1 MVDLMHSLEERGIVR
16 PELLFGKVNAISAN
30 SLQFEFI
37 NLQHEPIYFEGRRY
51 GKGEVGEFVI
61 IESQINL
68 ILGRII
74 EIKKSDLELSNLDI
88 VGRIQLLGSI
98 QMDNLKVTAGIDYYP
113 SISDLIYSAP
123 HDFIADIPRRM
134 NNIKPDVEL
143 EIGAIDLDRDCKI
156 TVTPEKLFGRHLG
169 ILGSTGGGKS
179 FTTARILEECLKK
192 NSRVI
197 LLDPTGEY
205 RGFDSEDVFH
215 IHLGNPTYPLENS
228 LACKLPPES
237 FVETDFL
244 ALFEPSGKVQGA
256 KFREALKSL
265 KLAKIYPQTYPN
277 GYIPKID
284 ASKLEYIQII
294 NALTININDPL
305 YSFNIDKLTLQI
317 EHECVFPEGQEG
329 YGTKA
334 IKIPERWGNHD
345 GGSFANCLPLISRIN
360 TIINSPP
367 FDTFFDVNSG
377 HKSLTN
383 VIKQFACSSKST
395 KKLLRIDL
403 SGIPFEY
410 KAREIIAN
418 CIGRTLLNSS
428 RKGEFKDKPIVVFL
442 DEAHN
447 FIGKTIG
454 NEDTLAKLDAF
465 ELIAKEGR
473 KFGLNICLA
482 TQRPRDITE
491 GVLSQLGTLIVHR
504 LTNDRDREIVERA
517 CGEIDKAA
525 SDFLPSLQP
534 GEAVIIGNDFPIP
547 LTINIKKPTIKPNS
561 EGANFQKNWA

>member
-1 MVDLMHSLEERGIVR
+1 MSELENAGIVR
-16 PELLFGKVNAISAN
+16 SELLFGKVNAISAN

-37 NLQHEPIYFEGRRY
+37 NLQHEPAYFEGRRY

-74 EIKKSDLELSNLDI
+74 EIKKADLELSNLDI
-88 VGRIQLLGSI
+88 VGRVQLLGSI

-113 SISDLIYSAP
+113 SINDLIYSAP
-123 HDFIADIPRRM
+123 HAFIADIPIRM
-134 NNIKPDVEL
+134 SNIKPKVEL
-143 EIGAIDLDRDCKI
+143 EIGSIDLDRDCKI

-179 FTTARILEECLKK
+179 FTTARILEECLKH
-192 NSRVI
+192 NSRII

-205 RGFDSEDVFH
+205 RGFNSEDTFH
-215 IHLGNPTYPLENS
+215 VHLGKPMYEVADS
-228 LACKLPPES
+228 KECFLPPEC
-237 FVETDFL
+237 FIETDFL
-244 ALFEPSGKVQGA
+244 ALFEPSGKVQGP
-256 KFREALKSL
+256 KFKEAIRSL
-265 KLAKIYPQTYPN
+265 KIANSKPEVFTN
-277 GYIPKID
+277 GYIPKVNSYKYD
-284 ASKLEYIQII
+284 FLA
-294 NALTININDPL
+294 AINDPSL
-305 YSFNIDKLTLQI
+305 DLNCPNLTFNIFNLNIQI
-317 EHECVFPEGQEG
+317 EHECVFPEFS
-329 YGTKA
+329 TSFTSPKD
-334 IKIPERWGNHD
+334 PNRWGNTD
-345 GGSFANCLPLISRIN
+345 GASYTSCLPLISRI
-360 TIINSPP
+360 TSIIHSPP
-367 FDTFFDVNSG
+367 FNTLFTSSTT
-377 HKSLTN
+377 KLSLTK
-383 VIKQFACSSKST
+383 VLSRFATSNDTT

-418 CIGRTLLNSS
+418 CIGRVLLNES
-428 RKGEFKDKPIVVFL
+428 RKGTFSNKPIVVFL

-561 EGANFQKNWA
+561 EGANFQENWA

>member
-1 MVDLMHSLEERGIVR
+1 MHSLEERGIVR

-134 NNIKPDVEL
+134 NNIKPEVEL

-179 FTTARILEECLKK
+179 FTTARILEECLKH
-192 NSRVI
+192 NSRII

-205 RGFDSEDVFH
+205 RDFNSDDVFH
-215 IHLGNPTYPLENS
+215 IHLGKPMYEVNDSKECY
-228 LACKLPPES
+228 LPPDC
-237 FVETDFL
+237 FIETDFL
-244 ALFEPSGKVQGA
+244 ALFEPSGKVQGP
-256 KFREALKSL
+256 KFKEAIRSL
-265 KLAKIYPQTYPN
+265 KIANLKPEVFTE
-277 GYIPKID
+277 GYIPKVNSYKND
-284 ASKLEYIQII
+284 FLA
-294 NALTININDPL
+294 AINDPNL
-305 YSFNIDKLTLQI
+305 DLNSPQLAFNIFNLNIQI
-317 EHECVFPEGQEG
+317 EHECVFPEFS
-329 YGTKA
+329 TSFNSPKD
-334 IKIPERWGNHD
+334 PNRWGNSD
-345 GGSFANCLPLISRIN
+345 GVSYTSCLPLISRI
-360 TIINSPP
+360 TSIVHSPP
-367 FDTFFDVNSG
+367 FNTLFTSSTT
-377 HKSLTN
+377 KLSLTD
-383 VIKQFACSSKST
+383 VIKRFASSKDT
-395 KKLLRIDL
+395 NKKLLRVDL
-403 SGIPFEY
+403 SGISFEY

-418 CIGRTLLNSS
+418 CIGRALLNES
-428 RKGEFKDKPIVVFL
+428 RKGSFSTKPIVVFL

-447 FIGKTIG
+447 FIGKSIG
-454 NEDTLAKLDAF
+454 NEDTLAKLDSF

>member
-1 MVDLMHSLEERGIVR
+1 MRNLEELGIVR
-16 PELLFGKVNAISAN
+16 SELLFGKVNAISAN
-30 SLQFEFI
+30 SVKFEFI
-37 NLQHEPIYFEGRRY
+37 NINHQATYLEGRRY
-51 GKGEVGEFVI
+51 GKGEVGEFVV
-61 IESQINL
+61 IESQVNL
-68 ILGRII
+68 ILGRIV
-74 EIKKSDLELSNLDI
+74 EIKKDDLELSNLEI

-98 QMDNLKVTAGIDYYP
+98 QMDNLRVTAGIDYYP
-113 SISDLIYSAP
+113 SINDLIYSAP
-123 HDFIADIPRRM
+123 HEFIADIPRRM
-134 NNIKPDVEL
+134 NNKIPKIEL
-143 EIGAIDLDRDCKI
+143 EIGSIDLDRDCKI

-179 FTTARILEECLKK
+179 FTTARILEECLKH
-192 NSRVI
+192 NSRII

-205 RGFDSEDVFH
+205 RGFNSEDIFH
-215 IHLGNPTYPLENS
+215 VHLGKPMYEVAGS
-228 LACKLPPES
+228 KECYLPPEC
-237 FVETDFL
+237 FIETDFL
-244 ALFEPSGKVQGA
+244 ALFEPSGKVQGP
-256 KFREALKSL
+256 KFKEAIRSL
-265 KLAKIYPQTYPN
+265 KIANLKPDVFTN
-277 GYIPKID
+277 GYVPKINSYKHD
-284 ASKLEYIQII
+284 FLSA
-294 NALTININDPL
+294 INDPSL
-305 YSFNIDKLTLQI
+305 DLNSPQLTFNIFNLNIQI
-317 EHECVFPEGQEG
+317 EHECVFPEFS
-329 YGTKA
+329 TSFTSPKD
-334 IKIPERWGNHD
+334 PTRWGNSD
-345 GGSFANCLPLISRIN
+345 GASYTSCLPLISRI
-360 TIINSPP
+360 TSIIHSPP
-367 FDTFFDVNSG
+367 FNTLFTSSTT
-377 HKSLTN
+377 KLPLTT
-383 VIKQFACSSKST
+383 VLSRFAVATEIS
-395 KKLLRIDL
+395 KKLIRIDL

-418 CIGRTLLNSS
+418 CIGRVLLNES
-428 RKGEFKDKPIVVFL
+428 RKGTFSNKPIVVFL

-447 FIGKTIG
+447 FIGKSIG

-561 EGANFQKNWA
+561 EGANFQENWA